1 MPKETIVVTGMGV
14 IAPIGE
20 NVSAYAEG
28 LKNGRDGC
36 APVTRFDVSADVY
49 VTRNGMCLQIE
60 DDVLERFD
68 PSKVAYIAVQSAQ
81 AALENAR
88 LPLEE
93 MNPYRIGVSLG
104 SIYARSHALCKF
116 CKQQAHVLAE
126 QPDHALLRS
135 TPPSVSGLVCKHLG
149 LSGPSIM
156 VSTACS
162 SSTTSVGYAMD
173 LLRSGRVDAML
184 AGGADLIDEVAFSGF
199 NSLQNLAR
207 GGVYRPLSKSRTG
220 LLLGEGA
227 AIFVLERKADALQ
240 RRASVYAELL
250 GHAICNE
257 AYHPTAPDKSGA
269 GIIQVMQTALR
280 NAGVTVDDVDYINAH
295 GTGTDTNDPL
305 ELEAIK
311 RLFGHRL
318 NQMCV
323 SSTKSMI
330 GHAMGAAGSLELAA
344 TILGMKYGFTPP
356 TINFEAPIEQCEQI
370 DVVPNAARMQPINIA
385 LSNSFA
391 FAGHLAAIVVKRWK
405 DKD

>member
-1 MPKETIVVTGMGV
+1 
-14 IAPIGE
+14 
-20 NVSAYAEG
+20 
-28 LKNGRDGC
+28 
-36 APVTRFDVSADVY
+36 
-49 VTRNGMCLQIE
+49 
-60 DDVLERFD
+60 
-68 PSKVAYIAVQSAQ
+68 
-81 AALENAR
+81 
-88 LPLEE
+88 
-93 MNPYRIGVSLG
+93 
-104 SIYARSHALCKF
+104 
-116 CKQQAHVLAE
+116 
-126 QPDHALLRS
+126 
-135 TPPSVSGLVCKHLG
+135 
-149 LSGPSIM
+149 M

-173 LLRSGRVDAML
+173 LLQSGRVDAML

-199 NSLQNLAR
+199 NSLQNLAKD
-207 GGVYRPLSKSRTG
+207 VYRPLSKTRTG

-240 RRASVYAELL
+240 RRAPVYAELL

-269 GIIQVMQTALR
+269 GIIQVMQTALH
-280 NAGVTVDDVDYINAH
+280 NAGVVDDVDYINAH

-344 TILGMKYGFTPP
+344 TIL
-356 TINFEAPIEQCEQI
+356 E
-370 DVVPNAARMQPINIA
+370 
-385 LSNSFA
+385 
-391 FAGHLAAIVVKRWK
+391 
-405 DKD
+405 